1 MYLDAV
7 KAWFEAVDVEDSQ
20 QVKPC
25 TEEEVRLLEKE
36 VGFSLPAAYQ
46 EFLLW
51 MGHRA
56 GKLLRGEDCF
66 YEYILGNQK
75 GAVELLEENGNP
87 EVLPEDALVFCMHQ
101 GYVFYFMRV
110 SEGDDPPIYFYSEA
124 MKPRRFILSHR
135 NFAEFLRNEMEERM
149 KYLATYG
156 KDAL

>member
-7 KAWFEAVDVEDSQ
+7 KAWFEAVDVEDSK

-25 TEEEVRLLEKE
+25 TEEEVRSLEKDL
-36 VGFSLPAAYQ
+36 GLPLPAVYK

-56 GKLLRGEDCF
+56 GKLLRGSACF
-66 YEYILGNQK
+66 YECILAIQQ
-75 GAVELLEENGNP
+75 GAIKLLEENGNP

-101 GYVFYFMRV
+101 GYLFYFMRV

-124 MKPRRFILSHR
+124 MKPRQFILSHR
-135 NFAEFLRNEMEERM
+135 NFAEFLRNEMEKRL

>member
-7 KAWFEAVDVEDSQ
+7 KAWFEAVDVEDSK

-36 VGFSLPAAYQ
+36 VGFALPAAYK

-66 YEYILGNQK
+66 YEYILANQK

-101 GYVFYFMRV
+101 GYHFYFMHV
-110 SEGDDPPIYFYSEA
+110 SEGDNPRIYHYSEVEDPP
-124 MKPRRFILSHR
+124 RFTVSYHNLD
-135 NFAEFLRNEMEERM
+135 EFLRSSIEKHL

-156 KDAL
+156 RNAL

>member
-25 TEEEVRLLEKE
+25 TEEEVRSLEKDL
-36 VGFSLPAAYQ
+36 GLPLPAVYK

-56 GKLLRGEDCF
+56 GKLLRGSACF
-66 YEYILGNQK
+66 YESILAIQQW
-75 GAVELLEENGNP
+75 AVELLEENGNP

-101 GYVFYFMRV
+101 GYHFYFMRV
-110 SEGDDPPIYFYSEA
+110 SEGDNPRIYHYSEVD
-124 MKPRRFILSHR
+124 KPRRFILSHR
-135 NFAEFLRNEMEERM
+135 NFAEFLRNEMEKRM

-156 KDAL
+156 RNAL